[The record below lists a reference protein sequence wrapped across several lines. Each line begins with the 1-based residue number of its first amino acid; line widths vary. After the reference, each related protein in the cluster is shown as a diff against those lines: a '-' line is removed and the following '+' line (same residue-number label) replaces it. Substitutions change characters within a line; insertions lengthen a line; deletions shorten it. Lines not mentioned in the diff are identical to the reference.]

1 MQIMRSHRGRR
12 PGLPLL
18 LGAVLAGAAGCAG
31 QQMGQTSGKELEDEA
46 IARPQKTSD
55 PLAGT
60 KAVAAAAPTSKR
72 DISEAQQ
79 KEFDEVVI
87 RWEQARREG
96 SFKKTCATLASD
108 FGGLARQYP
117 ALIEARHNQAAVLFE
132 CGQEAE
138 AMPIWEQLA
147 TGPKPYAA
155 ALAQLGFVAWQK
167 GDEARAEAMFMRSVE
182 ADKQLGSVSA
192 RLNLAQI
199 LRDKARRTTSA
210 EEKGRYYREAV
221 DHLRTVLAVD
231 GNNLQAYASLCYFY
245 YDREPPL
252 YEMARLV
259 GTQAIWRAE
268 EIATGKYAGGRDAL
282 VEDERT
288 RPGAG
293 RRPARGRRGPG
304 AEEEGPAARG
314 RELAVRG
321 TGYTP
326 EMKKALGMV
335 FNTMGLV
342 SLKRKEVSDA
352 IAYFRKAVDMDSELH
367 EARLNLAALSLN
379 YRDYPTAEENFRA
392 VLTALP
398 KNYDA
403 MIGLGVALRGNR
415 KFDEAEQQYLA
426 AQKIDPQSG
435 DSYFNL
441 GLLYQEYKGIDRPN
455 LLKAQQYYRDFLGRG
470 RSTTKRRDA
479 EKRIK
484 DIDDTISALEEAAK
498 LQKEAEE
505 LQRKMEQQQKQM
517 EEELRKMQEQE
528 KQQQQPPQPTTQA
541 PGAEGKAPAE
551 AGATPAAATQPPA
564 VQPPPTAPPP
574 AAGGPAASK
583 SSK

>member
-1 MQIMRSHRGRR
+1 MQIMRSNL
-12 PGLPLL
+12 LPV
-18 LGAVLAGAAGCAG
+18 VLAGLAGCAG
-31 QQMGQTSGKELEDEA
+31 VQQLGQTSGQEA
-46 IARPQKTSD
+46 DDGLPSPKSSAGPKATD
-55 PLAGT
+55 PLAGGT
-60 KAVAAAAPTSKR
+60 KAVASTTKR
-72 DISEAQQ
+72 DVTEAQQ
-79 KEFDEVVI
+79 KEFEDIVI

-96 SFKKTCATLASD
+96 AFKRTCAALASS
-108 FGGLARQYP
+108 FGSLANEHP
-117 ALIEARHNQAAVLFE
+117 ALVEARHNQAAVLYE

-138 AMPIWEQLA
+138 AMRIWEQLA
-147 TGPKPYAA
+147 AGPKPYAA
-155 ALAQLGFVAWQK
+155 ALAQLGFVAWRG

-199 LRDKARRTTSA
+199 LRDKARRSSSS
-210 EEKGRYYREAV
+210 EEKGRFYREAV

-245 YDREPPL
+245 FDREPPL

-259 GTQAIWRAE
+259 GTQAIARAE

-282 VEDERT
+282 VEDERN

-293 RRPARGRRGPG
+293 RRPVRGRRGAN
-304 AEEEGPAARG
+304 AEETPAAARG
-314 RELAVRG
+314 RELTVRG

-335 FNTMGLV
+335 FNTLGLV

-352 IAYFRKAVDMDSELH
+352 IAHFRKAVDMDPDLH
-367 EARLNLAALSLN
+367 EARMNLAALSLN

-392 VLTALP
+392 VLTAQP

-415 KFDEAEQQYLA
+415 KFEEAEQQYLA

-470 RSTTKRRDA
+470 RATPKRRDA

-484 DIDDTISALEEAAK
+484 DIDDTIAALEEAAK

-505 LQRKMEQQQKQM
+505 LQKKMEEQQKKM
-517 EEELRKMQEQE
+517 EEELKKMQEQE
-528 KQQQQPPQPTTQA
+528 KQQQQQQPAAQA
-541 PGAEGKAPAE
+541 AGGAAAGAAASGAPA
-551 AGATPAAATQPPA
+551 APTQPPP
-564 VQPPPTAPPP
+564 VQPPPPPP
-574 AAGGPAASK
+574 TGGSGPPTAK
-583 SSK
+583 SDK